1 MLLDDLLRD
10 MSERKASDLYLS
22 VGVPPSAK
30 VSGRLTPLT
39 DQKLLPEHV
48 LSMLSTIRNEAQM
61 KAFEVEREANFAIA
75 RQGLG
80 RYRVSAFYQRE
91 QPSMVIRRIETE
103 IPSFEEL
110 QLPQILKEVGLSKRG
125 LILFVGATG
134 AGKST
139 TQASMI
145 DYRNHNSSGH
155 ILTIEDPVEF
165 MHKHAGCIVNQR
177 EVGID
182 TPSFDEALKNS
193 LRQAPDVI
201 LIGEIRTRETMEFA
215 LQFSETGHLC
225 MATLHANNANQA
237 LDRIMHLVPEERHRQ
252 LCFDLSFNLRAI
264 VAQQLVPTKDGNGRR
279 GVFEI
284 LLNTPLAADL
294 IRKGEMHKL
303 KELMNKS
310 REQGMLT
317 FDQSLFDLYENGVIG
332 YAEAIAHAD
341 SPNDL
346 RLMIKLQGSD
356 KSNNLDSGMLDG
368 VTIDY

>member
-1 MLLDDLLRD
+1 MLLDQLLRE
-10 MSERKASDLYLS
+10 MSERKASDLYIS

-30 VSGRLTPLT
+30 ISGRLQPLSE
-39 DQKLLPEHV
+39 QPVKPEQV
-48 LSMLSTIRNEAQM
+48 MAMLSSIRSESQLQ
-61 KAFEVEREANFAIA
+61 AFLQELEANFAIA

-80 RYRVSAFYQRE
+80 RYRVSAFFQRE

-103 IPSFEEL
+103 IPSFEQL
-110 QLPQILKEVGLSKRG
+110 QLPPILKEVGLSKRG

-145 DYRNHNSSGH
+145 DYRNHHSSGH

-182 TPSFDEALKNS
+182 TPSFEEALKNS

-264 VAQQLVPTKDGNGRR
+264 VAQQLVPVKDGSSRR

-284 LLNTPLAADL
+284 LLNTPLAADI
-294 IRKGEMHKL
+294 IRKGDMHKL
-303 KELMNKS
+303 KDLMNRS

-317 FDQSLFDLYENGVIG
+317 FDQSLFDLYESGVIG

-368 VTIDY
+368 VTVDY